1 MAFESEVA
9 SIYCSR
15 LPISGFV
22 DRDNFGIHQIGQKF
36 LVLDAGSNFKNV
48 NSIKIAFLRSTT
60 CILSSMNVFKPNHR
74 KDSGK

>member
-36 LVLDAGSNFKNV
+36 LVLDAGSNLKNV
-48 NSIKIAFLRSTT
+48 HRINSAFLRSTT
-60 CILSSMNVFKPNHR
+60 CISSSINVFKPNYKIR
-74 KDSGK
+74 